1 MQPFTNFGAAFARRF
16 WTWDRNLWTSLL
28 WRLAVVVLI
37 FQPWAFRFEAVDFS
51 PQSLDP
57 SILEAAQKAGVNPFN
72 PKAWQTFPEVVA
84 RMMGVA
90 CGWALLWWGV
100 SRLRRRLSR
109 CQHLGIRTA
118 LVPLGAFVLLQFSL
132 IWIHFAGFASPD
144 IFSDAMPVWQGWVRH
159 PLMWSDAMAGALGFL
174 NFFGVL
180 LGEWLIQLWEGRSLL
195 KEAQAGALRA
205 RLSPHFLYNVLNTL
219 SAQIPTDPDAA
230 QETTQ
235 RLSGLFEQVSKAT
248 VEPSVSL
255 SRELAFVEDYL
266 ALERKRLGDRLK
278 VEVDIPDELLNVPI
292 PVLALQVLVENALKH
307 AIAPRAEGGQ
317 LKIRAFAEGANVW
330 ISVWDSG
337 NGESRSQEGTGQ
349 ALANLRMRLEHPS
362 HLVLKKDQGFE
373 ARFRVPLMGAEV
385 AHA

>member
-1 MQPFTNFGAAFARRF
+1 MQTLTNLASVLARRF
-16 WTWDRNLWTSLL
+16 WAWDRNVWTSLL
-28 WRLAVVVLI
+28 WRLAVAVLV
-37 FQPWAFRFEAVDFS
+37 FQPWAFRFEAVNFS

-57 SILEAAQKAGVNPFN
+57 SILEAAQKAGINPFD
-72 PKAWQTFPEVVA
+72 PKTWQTFPEVVA

-90 CGWALLWWGV
+90 CGWALVWWGV

-109 CQHLGIRTA
+109 RQGLGFWA
-118 LVPLGAFVLLQFSL
+118 AMVPLGAFVALQYCMNWL
-132 IWIHFAGFASPD
+132 HFAGIASPD
-144 IFSDAMPVWQGWVRH
+144 FFSDAMPVWQGWVRH
-159 PLMWSDAMAGALGFL
+159 PLLNLTAMGGALGFL

-219 SAQIPTDPDAA
+219 SAQIPTDPDGA

-248 VEPSVSL
+248 VEPTVSL

-278 VEVDIPDELLNVPI
+278 VEVDIPDELLNVSI

-307 AIAPRAEGGQ
+307 AIAPRSEGGQ
-317 LKIRAFAEGANVW
+317 LRIRAFAEGRNVW

-349 ALANLRMRLEHPS
+349 ALANLRMRLEDPR
-362 HLVLKKDQGFE
+362 HLVLERTNGFE
-373 ARFRVPLMGAEV
+373 ARFRVPLMGVEV

>member
-1 MQPFTNFGAAFARRF
+1 MQTFTNFASALARRF
-16 WTWDRNLWTSLL
+16 WAWDRNVWMSLL
-28 WRLAVVVLI
+28 WRLAVVFLI
-37 FQPWAFRFEAVDFS
+37 FQPWAFRFESVDFT

-57 SILEAAQKAGVNPFN
+57 SILEAAQKAGINPFD
-72 PKAWQTFPEVVA
+72 PKTWQTFPEVVA
-84 RMMGVA
+84 RMMGLA
-90 CGWALLWWGV
+90 CVWALLWWGV

-109 CQHLGIRTA
+109 RQGLGFWA
-118 LVPLGAFVLLQFSL
+118 AMVPLGAFVALQFGL
-132 IWIHFAGFASPD
+132 MFIRRVGIASPD
-144 IFSDAMPVWQGWVRH
+144 HFSDAIPVWQGWVRH
-159 PLMWSDAMAGALGFL
+159 PLMWSDALAGALGFL
-174 NFFGVL
+174 NFFGIL

-219 SAQIPTDPDAA
+219 SAQIPTDPDGA

-278 VEVDIPDELLNVPI
+278 VEVDIPEELLNVSI

-317 LKIRAFAEGANVW
+317 LRIRAFAEGANAW

-349 ALANLRMRLEHPS
+349 ALANLRMRLEDPS
-362 HLVLKKDQGFE
+362 NLELIKDRGFE
-373 ARFRVPLMGAEV
+373 ARFRVPLMGVEV